1 MQLSLQTFTNL
12 VQGMAAAVQSSAAQL
27 LDLSVGSTL
36 RAILE
41 ASASVALWMQWL
53 MLLVLQMTRAATS
66 NGGDLDSWMADF
78 SLVRLAASPASGM
91 VAFSRYNSGAGALI
105 PVGALVRTIDGSE
118 TFAVVA
124 NSSVTA
130 WNSDLNGYIIG
141 SGVSSLD
148 VPVVAQTAGSC
159 GNIQADWIVVL
170 ATALSGVDSVSN
182 GAGFTNGIDAELDN
196 AFRLRFQNFLSSR
209 AQATLC
215 AVRYAISSVQ
225 QGLSYIIQENQNPS
239 GQFQL
244 GNFVVVVDDGSGYP
258 SNSLLSVIQQAIE
271 AVRPVGSTFAV
282 FPPVV
287 STVDVSLTI
296 TTTASADIAVVIPQI
311 VDAIE
316 TYVNSLSVGASLPAS
331 RVVQIAYTAASSVV
345 NVTGILLNNQPSDIV
360 IQPCGVVKI
369 GTVVVS

>member
-1 MQLSLQTFTNL
+1 
-12 VQGMAAAVQSSAAQL
+12 MAAAVQSSAAQL

-124 NSSVTA
+124 DSSVTA

>member
-1 MQLSLQTFTNL
+1 
-12 VQGMAAAVQSSAAQL
+12 
-27 LDLSVGSTL
+27 
-36 RAILE
+36 
-41 ASASVALWMQWL
+41 

-124 NSSVTA
+124 DSSVTA

-182 GAGFTNGIDAELDN
+182 GAGFTNGIDAESDN